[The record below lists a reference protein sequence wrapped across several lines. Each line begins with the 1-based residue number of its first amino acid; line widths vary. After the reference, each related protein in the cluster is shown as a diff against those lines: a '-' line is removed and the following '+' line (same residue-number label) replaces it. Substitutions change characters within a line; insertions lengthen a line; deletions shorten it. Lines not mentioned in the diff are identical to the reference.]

1 MMLAQLF
8 NLGSSN
14 YPVVTDIL
22 QLGTPTKILRA
33 YTKNNHII
41 CQRDACAALAIPDV
55 KIAAIFGVN
64 EVKLQSLC
72 EKYGGKPYGR
82 FEDLLDNWPMD
93 FIAIGSPSGL
103 HAEQGIAAAK
113 RGLPVL
119 TEKPIDISTAAETN

>member
-93 FIAIGSPSGL
+93 FIAIGSSSGL